1 VRSNSKVINQK
12 KVSAGVGIGL
22 VLVLLVGIFVWPG
35 TGGNSNNVRKND
47 GPTYVVAPV
56 ERRTLT
62 DEITVRGEIRR
73 DQLQRITANVDGQVS
88 SVLVDDGDT
97 INAGD
102 VLYAIDG
109 RAAVAV
115 DGEFSF
121 FRRLDVGS
129 DGPDVLQLET
139 ILSANGYEVGTVDQ
153 LFTEETR
160 SGLRDWQITRGYGG
174 ASPEPNENIII
185 SLSSNTAGYSIG
197 AQNTIAIELQPS
209 VPDQSMTSANNSW
222 ENQSA
227 LYSEE
232 TMRTHEFI
240 PATFA
245 FQNNVL
251 QDDRPIIEVTVNP
264 GSVIEGETAT
274 FTFTSD
280 VAMPSDTVIDYVVAG
295 SATAEDDYDDGPLD
309 GSFIF
314 PAGAQSFDL
323 QIETLTDNEIESAE
337 ELIIEVGE
345 GFSVSDNLPYRLGAL
360 REAKLEITSPAGDVQ
375 TIEIRSITPTVS
387 EGGNLTFEFQTDK
400 ISNEDTIIK
409 ISVWGT
415 ATSGSDFIAEDLEV
429 ELPANEK
436 TVSLTFQTR
445 NDSQVETDEELWVT
459 IVNNPNETYAIG
471 SPKSA
476 LGLIESNDL
485 PELTISGGGGIGEGG
500 NAEFVINANQPVTE
514 DTSINYS
521 LRGSAT
527 AGKDY
532 KELPG
537 TVIMPAGQSQV
548 TVQIETIDDD
558 VLFLPGDMVV
568 ASWPARIGTVS
579 VDDGEFILLGQQVLT
594 LTEPDFTITLTLNPT
609 DRGNLEVGM
618 DVEVELQASD
628 QDAVP
633 GVILELDETATVT
646 ADGSERYEGVIQT
659 FEDLDAVDGANVNV
673 DVTREEK
680 IDVITVPVAA
690 VLQDGQGNDVVRVVL
705 TDGTTR
711 QVQVKVGLS
720 EGAYVE
726 ITEGLSGEEL
736 VLVET

>member
-1 VRSNSKVINQK
+1 MNNQK
-12 KVSAGVGIGL
+12 KIFAGIGIGL
-22 VLVLLVGIFVWPG
+22 VLVLLVGVFVWPG
-35 TGGNSNNVRKND
+35 TGGNSNNTQRND

-56 ERRTLT
+56 ERRTLS

-139 ILSANGYEVGTVDQ
+139 ILSESGYDVGTVDQ

-160 SGLRDWQITRGYGG
+160 SGLRSWQIARGYGG

-209 VPDQSMTSANNSW
+209 VPDQSLTSAKSSW
-222 ENQSA
+222 ETQTA
-227 LYSEE
+227 LYSQN
-232 TMRTHEFI
+232 TMNAEAFV
-240 PATFA
+240 PANFA
-245 FQNNVL
+245 SQNNVL
-251 QDDRPIIEVTVNP
+251 QDDRPVIEVSVNP
-264 GSVIEGETAT
+264 SSVVEGETAT

-280 VAMPSDTVIDYVVAG
+280 IPMASDTVIDYVVTG
-295 SATAEDDYDDGPLD
+295 SATADDDYEDDPLD

-345 GFSVSDNLPYRLGAL
+345 GFSVGDNLPYRLGAL

-375 TIEIRSITPTVS
+375 TIEIRSITPSVS

-429 ELPANEK
+429 ELPANQE

-445 NDSQVETDEELWVT
+445 NDSQVEPDEELWVT
-459 IVNNPNETYAIG
+459 ILSNPNETYAIG

-476 LGLIESNDL
+476 LGIIESNDL

-500 NAEFVINANQPVTE
+500 NAEFVINADQPVTE
-514 DTSINYS
+514 DTSINYT

-527 AGKDY
+527 PGEDY

-618 DVEVELQASD
+618 EVEVELQASD

-633 GVILELDETATVT
+633 GVILELDETATVA

>member
-1 VRSNSKVINQK
+1 MNNQK
-12 KVSAGVGIGL
+12 KIFAGIGIGL
-22 VLVLLVGIFVWPG
+22 VLVLLVGVFVWPG
-35 TGGNSNNVRKND
+35 TGGNSSNTQRND

-56 ERRTLT
+56 ERRTLS

-139 ILSANGYEVGTVDQ
+139 ILSESGYDVGTVDQ

-160 SGLRDWQITRGYGG
+160 SGLRSWQIARGYGG

-209 VPDQSMTSANNSW
+209 VPDQSLTSAKSSW
-222 ENQSA
+222 ETQTA
-227 LYSEE
+227 LYSQN
-232 TMRTHEFI
+232 TMNAEAFV
-240 PATFA
+240 PANFA
-245 FQNNVL
+245 SQNNVL
-251 QDDRPIIEVTVNP
+251 QDDRPVIEVSVNP
-264 GSVIEGETAT
+264 SSVVEGETAT

-280 VAMPSDTVIDYVVAG
+280 IPMASDTVIDYVVTG
-295 SATAEDDYDDGPLD
+295 SATADDDYEDDPLD

-345 GFSVSDNLPYRLGAL
+345 GFSVGDNLPYRLGAL

-375 TIEIRSITPTVS
+375 TIEIRSITPSVS

-429 ELPANEK
+429 ELPANQE

-445 NDSQVETDEELWVT
+445 NDSQVEPDEELWVT
-459 IVNNPNETYAIG
+459 ILSNPNETYAIG

-476 LGLIESNDL
+476 LGIIESDDL

-500 NAEFVINANQPVTE
+500 NAEFVINADQPVTE
-514 DTSINYS
+514 DTSINYT

-527 AGKDY
+527 PGKDY

-618 DVEVELQASD
+618 EVEVELQASD

-633 GVILELDETATVT
+633 GVILELDETATVA

>member
-1 VRSNSKVINQK
+1 MNNQK
-12 KVSAGVGIGL
+12 KIFAGIGIGL
-22 VLVLLVGIFVWPG
+22 VLVLLVGLFVWPG
-35 TGGNSNNVRKND
+35 TGGNSNNTQRND

-56 ERRTLT
+56 ERRTLS

-102 VLYAIDG
+102 ILYAIDG

-139 ILSANGYEVGTVDQ
+139 ILSESGYDVGTVDQ

-160 SGLRDWQITRGYGG
+160 SGLRDWQIARGYGG

-209 VPDQSMTSANNSW
+209 VPDQSLTSAKSSW
-222 ENQSA
+222 ETQTA
-227 LYSEE
+227 LYSQN
-232 TMRTHEFI
+232 TMNAGAFV
-240 PATFA
+240 PANFA
-245 FQNNVL
+245 SQNNVL
-251 QDDRPIIEVTVNP
+251 QDDRPVIEVSVNP
-264 GSVIEGETAT
+264 GSVVEGETAT

-280 VAMPSDTVIDYVVAG
+280 IPMASDTVIDYVVTG
-295 SATAEDDYDDGPLD
+295 SATADDDYEDDPLD

-345 GFSVSDNLPYRLGAL
+345 GFSVGDNLPYRLGAL

-375 TIEIRSITPTVS
+375 TIEIRSITPSVS

-400 ISNEDTIIK
+400 ISNEDTMIK

-429 ELPANEK
+429 ELPANQE

-445 NDSQVETDEELWVT
+445 NDSQVEPDEELWVT
-459 IVNNPNETYAIG
+459 ILSNPNETYAIG

-476 LGLIESNDL
+476 LGIIESNDL

-500 NAEFVINANQPVTE
+500 NAEFVINADQPVTE
-514 DTSINYS
+514 DTSINYT

-527 AGKDY
+527 PGKDY

-618 DVEVELQASD
+618 EVEVEIQASD

-633 GVILELDETATVT
+633 GVILELDETATVA

>member
-1 VRSNSKVINQK
+1 MKNQK
-12 KVSAGVGIGL
+12 SVLIFSGIG
-22 VLVLLVGIFVWPG
+22 VIVLLLIGVFVWPG
-35 TGGNSNNVRKND
+35 TGGENSATKSSD

-56 ERRTLT
+56 ERRTLS
-62 DEITVRGEIRR
+62 DDITVRGEIRR
-73 DQLQRITANVDGQVS
+73 DQLQRITSGVDGQVS
-88 SVLVDDGDT
+88 SVLVEDGDT

-121 FRRLDVGS
+121 FRKLDVGS

-139 ILSANGYEVGTVDQ
+139 ILSENGYEVGIVDQ
-153 LFTEETR
+153 LYTEKTR
-160 SGLRDWQITRGYGG
+160 SGLREWQISRGYGG
-174 ASPEPNENIII
+174 ASPEPNENIIV
-185 SLSSNTAGYSIG
+185 SLSSNSAGYTIG
-197 AQNTIAIELQPS
+197 AKNTIAIELQPS
-209 VPDQSMTSANNSW
+209 VPDQTISSNDNNWEAKYALFATNNS
-222 ENQSA
+222 EDA
-227 LYSEE
+227 LF
-232 TMRTHEFI
+232 T
-240 PATFA
+240 PANFV
-245 FQNNVL
+245 FQN
-251 QDDRPIIEVTVNP
+251 DRPIIEIAVNP
-264 GSVIEGETAT
+264 NSVTEGESAT

-280 VAMPSDTVIDYVVAG
+280 IPMPSDTLIEYVASG
-295 SATAEDDYDDGPLD
+295 SATAGDDFNDDPLT
-309 GSFIF
+309 GTFIF
-314 PAGAQSFDL
+314 PAGTSSYDL
-323 QIETLTDNEIESAE
+323 VVATLTDDEIESPE
-337 ELIIEVGE
+337 ELIIEVGD
-345 GFSVSDNLPYRLGAL
+345 GFLTNDTDAYVPGPLN
-360 REAKLEITSPAGDVQ
+360 EASLEITSPSGDVQ
-375 TIEIRSITPTVS
+375 TIEVRSLTATTS
-387 EGGNLTFEFQTDK
+387 EGGNITFEFETDK

-415 ATSGSDFIAEDLEV
+415 ATSGSDYLAEDLEV
-429 ELPANEK
+429 ELPANQE

-445 NDSQVETDEELWVT
+445 NDSLVEPDEELWVT
-459 IVNNPNETYAIG
+459 VLTNADETYSVG

-476 LGLIESNDL
+476 LGVIESDDL
-485 PELTISGGGGIGEGG
+485 PELTISGGGEIGEGG
-500 NAEFVINANQPVTE
+500 NAEFVIRADQPVVE
-514 DTSINYS
+514 DTSINYRLS
-521 LRGSAT
+521 GSAT
-527 AGKDY
+527 AGQDY
-532 KELPG
+532 NELPG
-537 TVIMPAGQSQV
+537 TVIMLAGESQV

-558 VLFLPGDMVV
+558 VVFLPGDMVV

-618 DVEVELQASD
+618 EVEVELQASD

-633 GVILELDETATVT
+633 GVILELDETATVSS
-646 ADGSERYEGVIQT
+646 DGSERYEGVIQT

-680 IDVITVPVAA
+680 VDVITVPVAA

-720 EGAYVE
+720 EGAFVE
-726 ITEGLSGEEL
+726 ITEGLSGDEL

>member
-1 VRSNSKVINQK
+1 MNNQK
-12 KVSAGVGIGL
+12 KIFAGIGIGL
-22 VLVLLVGIFVWPG
+22 VLVLLVGVFVWPG
-35 TGGNSNNVRKND
+35 TGGNSNNTQRND

-56 ERRTLT
+56 ERRTLS

-102 VLYAIDG
+102 ILYAIDG

-139 ILSANGYEVGTVDQ
+139 ILSESGYDVGTVDQ

-160 SGLRDWQITRGYGG
+160 SGLRDWQIARGYGG

-209 VPDQSMTSANNSW
+209 VPDQSLTSAKSSW
-222 ENQSA
+222 ETQTA
-227 LYSEE
+227 LYSQN
-232 TMRTHEFI
+232 TMNAGAFV
-240 PATFA
+240 PANFA
-245 FQNNVL
+245 SQNNVL
-251 QDDRPIIEVTVNP
+251 QDDRPVIEVSVNP
-264 GSVIEGETAT
+264 GSVVEGETAT

-280 VAMPSDTVIDYVVAG
+280 IPMASDTVIDYVVTG
-295 SATAEDDYDDGPLD
+295 SATADDDYEDDPLD

-345 GFSVSDNLPYRLGAL
+345 GFSVGDNLPYRLGAL

-375 TIEIRSITPTVS
+375 TIEIRSITPSVS

-429 ELPANEK
+429 ELPANQE

-445 NDSQVETDEELWVT
+445 NDSKVEPDEELWVT
-459 IVNNPNETYAIG
+459 ILSNPNETYAIG

-476 LGLIESNDL
+476 LGIIESNDL

-500 NAEFVINANQPVTE
+500 NAEFVISADQPVTE
-514 DTSINYS
+514 DTSINYT

-527 AGKDY
+527 PGKDY

-618 DVEVELQASD
+618 EVEVELQASD

-633 GVILELDETATVT
+633 GVILELDETATVA

>member
-1 VRSNSKVINQK
+1 MNNQK
-12 KVSAGVGIGL
+12 KIFAGIGIGL
-22 VLVLLVGIFVWPG
+22 VLVLLVGVFVWPG
-35 TGGNSNNVRKND
+35 TGGNSNNTQRND

-56 ERRTLT
+56 ERRTLS

-139 ILSANGYEVGTVDQ
+139 ILSESGYNVGTVDQ

-160 SGLRDWQITRGYGG
+160 SGLRDWQIARGYGG

-209 VPDQSMTSANNSW
+209 VPDQSLTSAKSSW
-222 ENQSA
+222 ETQTA
-227 LYSEE
+227 LYSQN
-232 TMRTHEFI
+232 TMNAGAFV
-240 PATFA
+240 PANFA
-245 FQNNVL
+245 SQNNVL
-251 QDDRPIIEVTVNP
+251 QDDRPVIEVSVNP
-264 GSVIEGETAT
+264 GSVVEGETAT

-280 VAMPSDTVIDYVVAG
+280 IPMASDTVIDYVVTG
-295 SATAEDDYDDGPLD
+295 SATADDDYEDDPLD

-345 GFSVSDNLPYRLGAL
+345 GFSVGDNLPYRLGAL

-375 TIEIRSITPTVS
+375 TIEIRSITPSVS

-429 ELPANEK
+429 ELPANQE

-445 NDSQVETDEELWVT
+445 NDSQVEPDEELWVT
-459 IVNNPNETYAIG
+459 ILSNPNETYAIG

-476 LGLIESNDL
+476 LGIIESNDL

-500 NAEFVINANQPVTE
+500 NAEFVINADQPVTE
-514 DTSINYS
+514 DTSINYT

-527 AGKDY
+527 PGQDY

-618 DVEVELQASD
+618 EVEVEIQASD

-633 GVILELDETATVT
+633 GVIIELDETATVA

>member
-1 VRSNSKVINQK
+1 MNNQK
-12 KVSAGVGIGL
+12 KIFAGIGIGL
-22 VLVLLVGIFVWPG
+22 VLILLVGVFVWPG
-35 TGGNSNNVRKND
+35 TGGNSNNTQRND

-56 ERRTLT
+56 ERRTLS

-139 ILSANGYEVGTVDQ
+139 ILSESGYDVGTVDQ

-160 SGLRDWQITRGYGG
+160 SGLRSWQIARGYGG

-209 VPDQSMTSANNSW
+209 VPDQSLTSAKSSW
-222 ENQSA
+222 ETQTA
-227 LYSEE
+227 LYSQN
-232 TMRTHEFI
+232 TMNAEAFV
-240 PATFA
+240 PANFA
-245 FQNNVL
+245 SQNNVL
-251 QDDRPIIEVTVNP
+251 QDDRPVIEVSVNP
-264 GSVIEGETAT
+264 SSVVEGETAT

-280 VAMPSDTVIDYVVAG
+280 IPMASDTVIDYVVTG
-295 SATAEDDYDDGPLD
+295 SATADDDYEDDPLD

-345 GFSVSDNLPYRLGAL
+345 GFSVGDNLPYRLGAL

-375 TIEIRSITPTVS
+375 TIEIRSITPSVS

-429 ELPANEK
+429 ELPANQE

-445 NDSQVETDEELWVT
+445 NDSQVEPDEELWVT
-459 IVNNPNETYAIG
+459 ILSNPDESYAIG

-476 LGLIESNDL
+476 LGIIESNDL

-500 NAEFVINANQPVTE
+500 NAEFVINADQPVTE
-514 DTSINYS
+514 DTSINYT

-527 AGKDY
+527 PGKDY

-618 DVEVELQASD
+618 EVEVELQASD

>member
-1 VRSNSKVINQK
+1 MNNQK
-12 KVSAGVGIGL
+12 KIFAGIGIGL
-22 VLVLLVGIFVWPG
+22 VLILLVGVFVWPG
-35 TGGNSNNVRKND
+35 TGGNSNNTQRND

-56 ERRTLT
+56 ERRTLS

-139 ILSANGYEVGTVDQ
+139 ILSESGYDVGTVDQ

-160 SGLRDWQITRGYGG
+160 SGLRDWQIARGYGG

-209 VPDQSMTSANNSW
+209 VPDQSLTSAKSSW
-222 ENQSA
+222 ETQTA
-227 LYSEE
+227 LYSQN
-232 TMRTHEFI
+232 TMNAEAFV
-240 PATFA
+240 PANFA
-245 FQNNVL
+245 SQNNVL
-251 QDDRPIIEVTVNP
+251 QDDRPVIEVSVNP
-264 GSVIEGETAT
+264 GSVVEGETAT

-280 VAMPSDTVIDYVVAG
+280 IPMASDTVIDYVVTG
-295 SATAEDDYDDGPLD
+295 SATADDDYEDDPLD

-345 GFSVSDNLPYRLGAL
+345 GFSVGDNLPYRLGAL

-375 TIEIRSITPTVS
+375 TIEIRSITPSVS

-429 ELPANEK
+429 ELPANQE

-445 NDSQVETDEELWVT
+445 NDSQVEPDEELWVT
-459 IVNNPNETYAIG
+459 ILSNPNETYAIG
-471 SPKSA
+471 SPKSS
-476 LGLIESNDL
+476 LGIIEANDL

-500 NAEFVINANQPVTE
+500 NAEFVINADQPVTE
-514 DTSINYS
+514 DTSINYT

-527 AGKDY
+527 PGKDY

-618 DVEVELQASD
+618 EVEVELQASD

>member
-1 VRSNSKVINQK
+1 MNNQK
-12 KVSAGVGIGL
+12 KIFAGIGIGL
-22 VLVLLVGIFVWPG
+22 VLVLLVGLFVWPG
-35 TGGNSNNVRKND
+35 TGGNSNNTQRND

-56 ERRTLT
+56 ERRTLS

-139 ILSANGYEVGTVDQ
+139 ILSESGYDVGTVDQ

-160 SGLRDWQITRGYGG
+160 SGLRDWQIARGYGG

-209 VPDQSMTSANNSW
+209 VPDQSLTSAKSSW
-222 ENQSA
+222 ETQTA
-227 LYSEE
+227 LYSQN
-232 TMRTHEFI
+232 TMN
-240 PATFA
+240 ASA
-245 FQNNVL
+245 FVPVNFTSQNNVL
-251 QDDRPIIEVTVNP
+251 QDDRPVIEVSVNP
-264 GSVIEGETAT
+264 GSVVEGETAT

-280 VAMPSDTVIDYVVAG
+280 IPMASDTVIDYVVTG
-295 SATAEDDYDDGPLD
+295 SATADDDYEDDPLD

-345 GFSVSDNLPYRLGAL
+345 GFSVGDNLPYRLGAL
-360 REAKLEITSPAGDVQ
+360 REAKLEITSPAGDIQ
-375 TIEIRSITPTVS
+375 TIEIRSITPSVS

-400 ISNEDTIIK
+400 ISNEDTMIK

-429 ELPANEK
+429 ELPANQE

-445 NDSQVETDEELWVT
+445 NDSQVEPDEELWVT
-459 IVNNPNETYAIG
+459 ILSNPNETYAIG

-476 LGLIESNDL
+476 LGIIESNDL

-500 NAEFVINANQPVTE
+500 NAEFVINADQPVTE
-514 DTSINYS
+514 DTSINYT

-527 AGKDY
+527 PGKDY

-618 DVEVELQASD
+618 EVEVEIQASD

-633 GVILELDETATVT
+633 GVILELDETATVA

>member
-1 VRSNSKVINQK
+1 MNNQK
-12 KVSAGVGIGL
+12 KIFAGIGIGL
-22 VLVLLVGIFVWPG
+22 VLVLLVGLFVWPG
-35 TGGNSNNVRKND
+35 TGGNSNNTQRND

-56 ERRTLT
+56 ERRTLS

-102 VLYAIDG
+102 ILYAIDG

-139 ILSANGYEVGTVDQ
+139 ILSESGYDVGTVDQ

-160 SGLRDWQITRGYGG
+160 SGLRDWQIARGYGG

-209 VPDQSMTSANNSW
+209 VPDQSLTSAKSSW
-222 ENQSA
+222 ETQTA
-227 LYSEE
+227 LYSQN
-232 TMRTHEFI
+232 TMNAGAFV
-240 PATFA
+240 PANFA
-245 FQNNVL
+245 SQNNVL
-251 QDDRPIIEVTVNP
+251 QDDRPVIEVSVNP
-264 GSVIEGETAT
+264 GSVVEGETAT

-280 VAMPSDTVIDYVVAG
+280 IPMASDTVIDYVVTG
-295 SATAEDDYDDGPLD
+295 SATADDDYEDDPLD

-345 GFSVSDNLPYRLGAL
+345 GFSVGDNLPYRLGAL

-375 TIEIRSITPTVS
+375 TIEIRSITPSVS

-400 ISNEDTIIK
+400 ISNEDTMIK

-429 ELPANEK
+429 ELPANQE

-445 NDSQVETDEELWVT
+445 NDSQVEPDEELWVT
-459 IVNNPNETYAIG
+459 ILSNPNETYAIG

-476 LGLIESNDL
+476 LGIIESDDL

-500 NAEFVINANQPVTE
+500 NAEFVINADQPVTE
-514 DTSINYS
+514 DTSINYT

-527 AGKDY
+527 PGKDY

-618 DVEVELQASD
+618 EVEVEIQASD

-633 GVILELDETATVT
+633 GVILELDETATVA

>member
-1 VRSNSKVINQK
+1 MNNQK
-12 KVSAGVGIGL
+12 KIFAGIGIGL
-22 VLVLLVGIFVWPG
+22 VLVLLVGVFVWPG
-35 TGGNSNNVRKND
+35 TGGNSNNTQRND

-56 ERRTLT
+56 ERRTLS

-139 ILSANGYEVGTVDQ
+139 ILSESGYDVGTVDQ

-160 SGLRDWQITRGYGG
+160 SGLRDWQIARGYGG

-209 VPDQSMTSANNSW
+209 VPDQSLTSAKSSW
-222 ENQSA
+222 ETQTA
-227 LYSEE
+227 LYSQN
-232 TMRTHEFI
+232 TMNAGAFV
-240 PATFA
+240 PANFA
-245 FQNNVL
+245 SQNIVL
-251 QDDRPIIEVTVNP
+251 QDDRPVIEVSVNP
-264 GSVIEGETAT
+264 GSVVEGETAT

-280 VAMPSDTVIDYVVAG
+280 IPMASDTVIDYVVTG
-295 SATAEDDYDDGPLD
+295 SATADDDYEDDPLD

-345 GFSVSDNLPYRLGAL
+345 GFSVGDNLPYRLGAL

-375 TIEIRSITPTVS
+375 TIEIRSITPSVS

-429 ELPANEK
+429 ELPANQE

-445 NDSQVETDEELWVT
+445 NDSQVEPDEELWVT
-459 IVNNPNETYAIG
+459 ILSNPNETYAIG

-476 LGLIESNDL
+476 LGIIESNDL

-500 NAEFVINANQPVTE
+500 NAEFVINADQPVTE
-514 DTSINYS
+514 DTSINYT

-527 AGKDY
+527 PGKDY

-618 DVEVELQASD
+618 EVEVELQASD

-633 GVILELDETATVT
+633 GVILELDETATVA

>member
-1 VRSNSKVINQK
+1 MNNQK
-12 KVSAGVGIGL
+12 KIFAGIGIGL
-22 VLVLLVGIFVWPG
+22 VLILLVGVFVWPG
-35 TGGNSNNVRKND
+35 TGGNSNNTQRND

-56 ERRTLT
+56 ERRTLS

-139 ILSANGYEVGTVDQ
+139 ILSESGYDVGTVDQ

-160 SGLRDWQITRGYGG
+160 SGLRSWQIARGYGG

-209 VPDQSMTSANNSW
+209 VPDQSLTSAKSSW
-222 ENQSA
+222 ETQTA
-227 LYSEE
+227 LYSQN
-232 TMRTHEFI
+232 TMNAEAFV
-240 PATFA
+240 PANFA
-245 FQNNVL
+245 SQNNVL
-251 QDDRPIIEVTVNP
+251 QDDRPVIEVSVNP
-264 GSVIEGETAT
+264 SSVVEGETAT

-280 VAMPSDTVIDYVVAG
+280 IPMASDTVIDYVVTG
-295 SATAEDDYDDGPLD
+295 SATADDDYEDDPLD

-345 GFSVSDNLPYRLGAL
+345 GFSVGDNLPYRLGAL
-360 REAKLEITSPAGDVQ
+360 REAKLEITSPAGDAQ
-375 TIEIRSITPTVS
+375 TIEIRSITPSVS

-429 ELPANEK
+429 ELPANQE

-445 NDSQVETDEELWVT
+445 NDSQVEPDEELWVT
-459 IVNNPNETYAIG
+459 ILSNPNETYAIG

-476 LGLIESNDL
+476 LGIIESDDL

-500 NAEFVINANQPVTE
+500 NAEFVINADQPVTE
-514 DTSINYS
+514 DTSINYT

-527 AGKDY
+527 PGKDY

-618 DVEVELQASD
+618 EVEVELQASD

-633 GVILELDETATVT
+633 GVILELDETATVA

>member
-1 VRSNSKVINQK
+1 MNNQK
-12 KVSAGVGIGL
+12 KIFAGIGIGL
-22 VLVLLVGIFVWPG
+22 VLVLLVGLFVWPG
-35 TGGNSNNVRKND
+35 TGGNSNNTQRND

-56 ERRTLT
+56 ERRTLS

-139 ILSANGYEVGTVDQ
+139 ILSESGYDVGTVDQ

-160 SGLRDWQITRGYGG
+160 SGLRSWQIARGYGG

-209 VPDQSMTSANNSW
+209 VPDQSLTSAKSSW
-222 ENQSA
+222 ETQTA
-227 LYSEE
+227 LYSQN
-232 TMRTHEFI
+232 TMNAEAFV
-240 PATFA
+240 PANFA
-245 FQNNVL
+245 SQNNVL
-251 QDDRPIIEVTVNP
+251 QDDRPVIEVSVNP
-264 GSVIEGETAT
+264 SSVVEGETAT

-280 VAMPSDTVIDYVVAG
+280 IPMASDTVIDYVVTG
-295 SATAEDDYDDGPLD
+295 SATADDDYEDDPLD

-345 GFSVSDNLPYRLGAL
+345 GFSVGDNLPYRLGAL

-375 TIEIRSITPTVS
+375 TIEIRSITPSVS

-400 ISNEDTIIK
+400 ISNEDTMIK

-429 ELPANEK
+429 ELPANQE

-445 NDSQVETDEELWVT
+445 NDSQVESDEELWVT
-459 IVNNPNETYAIG
+459 ILSNPNETYAIG

-476 LGLIESNDL
+476 LGIIESNDL

-500 NAEFVINANQPVTE
+500 NAEFVINADQPVTE
-514 DTSINYS
+514 DTSINYT

-527 AGKDY
+527 PGKDY

-618 DVEVELQASD
+618 EVEVELQASD

>member
-1 VRSNSKVINQK
+1 MNNQK
-12 KVSAGVGIGL
+12 KIFAGIGIGL
-22 VLVLLVGIFVWPG
+22 VLILLVGVFVWPG
-35 TGGNSNNVRKND
+35 TGGNSNNTQRND

-56 ERRTLT
+56 ERRTLS

-139 ILSANGYEVGTVDQ
+139 ILSESGYDVGTVDQ

-160 SGLRDWQITRGYGG
+160 SGLRSWQIARGYGG

-209 VPDQSMTSANNSW
+209 VPDQSLTSAKSSW
-222 ENQSA
+222 ETQTA
-227 LYSEE
+227 LYSQN
-232 TMRTHEFI
+232 TMNAEAFV
-240 PATFA
+240 PANFA
-245 FQNNVL
+245 SQNNVL
-251 QDDRPIIEVTVNP
+251 QDDRPVIEVSVNP
-264 GSVIEGETAT
+264 SSVVEGETAT

-280 VAMPSDTVIDYVVAG
+280 IPMASDTVIDYVVTG
-295 SATAEDDYDDGPLD
+295 SATADDDYEDDPLD

-345 GFSVSDNLPYRLGAL
+345 GFSVGDNLPYRLGAL

-375 TIEIRSITPTVS
+375 TIEIRSITPSVS

-429 ELPANEK
+429 ELPANQE

-445 NDSQVETDEELWVT
+445 NDSQVEPDEELWVT
-459 IVNNPNETYAIG
+459 ILSNPNETYAIG

-476 LGLIESNDL
+476 LGIIESNDL

-500 NAEFVINANQPVTE
+500 NAEFVINADQPVTE
-514 DTSINYS
+514 DTSINYT

-527 AGKDY
+527 PGRDY

-618 DVEVELQASD
+618 EVEVELQASD

-633 GVILELDETATVT
+633 GVILELDETATVA

>member
-1 VRSNSKVINQK
+1 MNNQK
-12 KVSAGVGIGL
+12 KIFAGIGIGL
-22 VLVLLVGIFVWPG
+22 VLILLVGVFVWPG
-35 TGGNSNNVRKND
+35 TGGNSNNTQRND

-56 ERRTLT
+56 ERRTLS

-139 ILSANGYEVGTVDQ
+139 ILSESGYDVGTVDQ

-160 SGLRDWQITRGYGG
+160 SGLRSWQIARGYGG

-209 VPDQSMTSANNSW
+209 VPDQSLTSAKSSW
-222 ENQSA
+222 ETQTA
-227 LYSEE
+227 LYSQN
-232 TMRTHEFI
+232 TMNAEAFV
-240 PATFA
+240 PANFA
-245 FQNNVL
+245 SQNNVL
-251 QDDRPIIEVTVNP
+251 QDDRPVIEVSVNP
-264 GSVIEGETAT
+264 SSVVEGETAT

-280 VAMPSDTVIDYVVAG
+280 IPMASDTVIDYVVTG
-295 SATAEDDYDDGPLD
+295 SATADDDYEDDPLD

-345 GFSVSDNLPYRLGAL
+345 GFSVGDNLPYRLGAL
-360 REAKLEITSPAGDVQ
+360 REAKLEITSPAGDIQ
-375 TIEIRSITPTVS
+375 TIEIRSITPSVS

-400 ISNEDTIIK
+400 ISNEDTMIK

-429 ELPANEK
+429 ELPANQE

-445 NDSQVETDEELWVT
+445 NDSQVEPDEELWVT
-459 IVNNPNETYAIG
+459 ILSNPNETYAIG

-476 LGLIESNDL
+476 LGIIESNDL
-485 PELTISGGGGIGEGG
+485 PELTIAGGGGIGEGG
-500 NAEFVINANQPVTE
+500 NAEFVINADQPVTE
-514 DTSINYS
+514 DTSINYT

-527 AGKDY
+527 PGKDY

-618 DVEVELQASD
+618 EVEVELQASD

-633 GVILELDETATVT
+633 GVILELDETATVA

>member
-1 VRSNSKVINQK
+1 MKNQK
-12 KVSAGVGIGL
+12 NVLIFSGIG
-22 VLVLLVGIFVWPG
+22 VVVLLLIGVFVWPG
-35 TGGNSNNVRKND
+35 TGGGNSATKSTD

-56 ERRTLT
+56 ERRTLS
-62 DEITVRGEIRR
+62 DDITVRGEIRR
-73 DQLQRITANVDGQVS
+73 DQLQRITSGVDGQVS
-88 SVLVDDGDT
+88 SVLVEDGDT

-121 FRRLDVGS
+121 FRKLDVGS

-139 ILSANGYEVGTVDQ
+139 ILSENGYEVGIVDQ
-153 LFTEETR
+153 LYTEETR
-160 SGLRDWQITRGYGG
+160 SGLREWQISRGYGG
-174 ASPEPNENIII
+174 ASPEPNENIIV
-185 SLSSNTAGYSIG
+185 SLSSNSAGYTIG
-197 AQNTIAIELQPS
+197 AKNTIAIELQPS
-209 VPDQSMTSANNSW
+209 VPDQTISSNDNNWEAKYALFATNNS
-222 ENQSA
+222 EDV
-227 LYSEE
+227 LF
-232 TMRTHEFI
+232 T
-240 PATFA
+240 PANFV
-245 FQNNVL
+245 FQN
-251 QDDRPIIEVTVNP
+251 DRPIIEIAVNP
-264 GSVIEGETAT
+264 NSVTEGESAT

-280 VAMPSDTVIDYVVAG
+280 IPMPSDTLIEYVASG
-295 SATAEDDYDDGPLD
+295 SATAGDDFNDDPLT
-309 GSFIF
+309 GTFIF
-314 PAGAQSFDL
+314 PAGASSYDL
-323 QIETLTDNEIESAE
+323 VVATLADDEIESPE
-337 ELIIEVGE
+337 ELIIEVGD
-345 GFSVSDNLPYRLGAL
+345 GFLTNDTDAYVPGPLN
-360 REAKLEITSPAGDVQ
+360 EASLEITSPSGDVQ
-375 TIEIRSITPTVS
+375 TIEVRSLTATTS
-387 EGGNLTFEFQTDK
+387 EGGNITFEFETDK

-415 ATSGSDFIAEDLEV
+415 ATSGSDYLAEDLEV
-429 ELPANEK
+429 ELPANQE

-445 NDSQVETDEELWVT
+445 NDSLVEPDEELWVT
-459 IVNNPNETYAIG
+459 VLTNADETYSVG

-476 LGLIESNDL
+476 LGVIESDDL

-500 NAEFVINANQPVTE
+500 NAEFVIRADQPVVE
-514 DTSINYS
+514 DTSINYRLS
-521 LRGSAT
+521 GSAT
-527 AGKDY
+527 AGQDY
-532 KELPG
+532 NELPG
-537 TVIMPAGQSQV
+537 TVIMLAGESQV

-558 VLFLPGDMVV
+558 VVFLPGDMVV

-618 DVEVELQASD
+618 EVEVELQASD

-633 GVILELDETATVT
+633 GVILELDETATVSS
-646 ADGSERYEGVIQT
+646 DGSERYEGVIQT

-680 IDVITVPVAA
+680 VDVITVPVAA

-720 EGAYVE
+720 EGAFVE
-726 ITEGLSGEEL
+726 ITEGLSGDEL

>member
-1 VRSNSKVINQK
+1 MNNQK
-12 KVSAGVGIGL
+12 KIFAGIGIGL
-22 VLVLLVGIFVWPG
+22 VLVLLVGLFIWPG
-35 TGGNSNNVRKND
+35 TGGNSNNTQRND

-56 ERRTLT
+56 ERRTLS

-139 ILSANGYEVGTVDQ
+139 ILSESGYDVGTVDQ

-160 SGLRDWQITRGYGG
+160 SGLRDWQIARGYGG

-209 VPDQSMTSANNSW
+209 VPDQSLTSAKSSW
-222 ENQSA
+222 ETQTA
-227 LYSEE
+227 LYSQNA
-232 TMRTHEFI
+232 MN
-240 PATFA
+240 ASAFA
-245 FQNNVL
+245 PVNSTSQNNVL
-251 QDDRPIIEVTVNP
+251 QDDRPVIEVSVNP
-264 GSVIEGETAT
+264 GSVVEGETAT

-280 VAMPSDTVIDYVVAG
+280 IPMASDTVIDYVVTG
-295 SATAEDDYDDGPLD
+295 SATADDDYEDDPLD

-345 GFSVSDNLPYRLGAL
+345 GFSVGDNLPYRLGAL
-360 REAKLEITSPAGDVQ
+360 REAKLEITSPAGDIQ
-375 TIEIRSITPTVS
+375 TIEIRSITPSVS

-400 ISNEDTIIK
+400 ISNEDTMIK

-415 ATSGSDFIAEDLEV
+415 AASGSDFIAEDLEV
-429 ELPANEK
+429 ELPANQE

-445 NDSQVETDEELWVT
+445 NDSQVEPDEELWVT
-459 IVNNPNETYAIG
+459 ILSNPNETYAIG

-476 LGLIESNDL
+476 LGIIESNDL

-500 NAEFVINANQPVTE
+500 NAEFVINADQPVTE
-514 DTSINYS
+514 DTSINYT

-527 AGKDY
+527 PGKDY

-618 DVEVELQASD
+618 EVEVEIQASD

-633 GVILELDETATVT
+633 GVILELDETATVA

>member
-1 VRSNSKVINQK
+1 MNNQK
-12 KVSAGVGIGL
+12 KIFAGIGIGL
-22 VLVLLVGIFVWPG
+22 VLILLVGVFVWPG
-35 TGGNSNNVRKND
+35 TGGNSNNTQRND

-56 ERRTLT
+56 ERRTLS

-139 ILSANGYEVGTVDQ
+139 ILSESGYDVGTVDQ

-160 SGLRDWQITRGYGG
+160 SGLRSWQIARGYGG

-209 VPDQSMTSANNSW
+209 VPDQSLTSAKSSW
-222 ENQSA
+222 ETQTA
-227 LYSEE
+227 LYSQN
-232 TMRTHEFI
+232 TMNAEAFV
-240 PATFA
+240 PANFA
-245 FQNNVL
+245 SQNNVL
-251 QDDRPIIEVTVNP
+251 QDDRPVIEVSVNP
-264 GSVIEGETAT
+264 SSVVEGETAT

-280 VAMPSDTVIDYVVAG
+280 IPMASDTVIDYVVTG
-295 SATAEDDYDDGPLD
+295 SATADDDYEDDPLD

-345 GFSVSDNLPYRLGAL
+345 GFSVGDNLPYRLGAL

-375 TIEIRSITPTVS
+375 TIEIRSITPSVS

-415 ATSGSDFIAEDLEV
+415 ATSGLDFIAEDLEV
-429 ELPANEK
+429 ELPANQE

-445 NDSQVETDEELWVT
+445 NDSQVEPDEELWVT
-459 IVNNPNETYAIG
+459 ILSNPDETYAIG

-476 LGLIESNDL
+476 LGIIESNDL

-500 NAEFVINANQPVTE
+500 NAEFVINADQPVTE
-514 DTSINYS
+514 DTSINYT

-527 AGKDY
+527 PGQDY

-618 DVEVELQASD
+618 EVEVELQASD

-633 GVILELDETATVT
+633 GVILELDETATVA

>member
-1 VRSNSKVINQK
+1 MKNQK
-12 KVSAGVGIGL
+12 NVLIFSGIG
-22 VLVLLVGIFVWPG
+22 VVVLLLIGIFVWPG
-35 TGGNSNNVRKND
+35 TGGENSATKSTD

-56 ERRTLT
+56 ERRTLS
-62 DEITVRGEIRR
+62 DDITVRGEIRR
-73 DQLQRITANVDGQVS
+73 DQLQRITSGVDGQVS
-88 SVLVDDGDT
+88 SVLVEDGDT

-121 FRRLDVGS
+121 FRKLDVGS

-139 ILSANGYEVGTVDQ
+139 ILSENGYEVGIVDQ
-153 LFTEETR
+153 LYTEETR
-160 SGLRDWQITRGYGG
+160 SGLREWQISRGYGG
-174 ASPEPNENIII
+174 ASPEPNENIIV
-185 SLSSNTAGYSIG
+185 SLSSNSAGYTIG
-197 AQNTIAIELQPS
+197 AKNTIAIELQPS
-209 VPDQSMTSANNSW
+209 VPDQTISSNDNNWEAKYALFATNNS
-222 ENQSA
+222 EDV
-227 LYSEE
+227 LF
-232 TMRTHEFI
+232 T
-240 PATFA
+240 PANFV
-245 FQNNVL
+245 FQN
-251 QDDRPIIEVTVNP
+251 DRPIIEIAVNP
-264 GSVIEGETAT
+264 NSVTEGESAT

-280 VAMPSDTVIDYVVAG
+280 IPMPSDTLIEYVASG
-295 SATAEDDYDDGPLD
+295 SATAGDDFNDDPLT
-309 GSFIF
+309 GTFIF
-314 PAGAQSFDL
+314 PAGASSYDL
-323 QIETLTDNEIESAE
+323 VVATLTDDEIESPE
-337 ELIIEVGE
+337 ELIIEVGD
-345 GFSVSDNLPYRLGAL
+345 GFLTNDTDAYVPGPLN
-360 REAKLEITSPAGDVQ
+360 EASLEITSPSGDVQ
-375 TIEIRSITPTVS
+375 TIEVRSLTATTS
-387 EGGNLTFEFQTDK
+387 EGGNITFEFETDK

-415 ATSGSDFIAEDLEV
+415 ATSGSDYLAEDLEV
-429 ELPANEK
+429 ELPANQE

-445 NDSQVETDEELWVT
+445 NDSLVEPDEELWITVLT
-459 IVNNPNETYAIG
+459 NADETYTVG

-476 LGLIESNDL
+476 LGVIESDDL

-500 NAEFVINANQPVTE
+500 NAEFVIKADQPVVE
-514 DTSINYS
+514 DTSINYRLS
-521 LRGSAT
+521 GSAT
-527 AGKDY
+527 AGLDY
-532 KELPG
+532 NELPG
-537 TVIMPAGQSQV
+537 TVIMLAGESQV

-558 VLFLPGDMVV
+558 VVFLPGDMVV

-618 DVEVELQASD
+618 EVEVELQASD

-633 GVILELDETATVT
+633 GVILELDETATVSS
-646 ADGSERYEGVIQT
+646 DGSERYEGVIQT

-680 IDVITVPVAA
+680 VDVITVPVAA

-720 EGAYVE
+720 EGAFVE
-726 ITEGLSGEEL
+726 ITEGLSGDEL

>member
-1 VRSNSKVINQK
+1 MINQK
-12 KVSAGVGIGL
+12 KIFVGVGIGL
-22 VLVLLVGIFVWPG
+22 VLVLLIGIFVWPG
-35 TGGNSNNVRKND
+35 TGGNSNNTQRND

-56 ERRTLT
+56 ERRTLS

-115 DGEFSF
+115 DGDFSF

-129 DGPDVLQLET
+129 DGPDVLQLER
-139 ILSANGYEVGTVDQ
+139 ILSESGYDVGTVDQ

-160 SGLRDWQITRGYGG
+160 SGLRDWQISRGYGG

-209 VPDQSMTSANNSW
+209 VPDQTLTSTTNSW
-222 ENQSA
+222 ETQTT
-227 LYSEE
+227 LYSQNAIN
-232 TMRTHEFI
+232 TSDFI
-240 PATFA
+240 PANFA

-264 GSVIEGETAT
+264 GSVTEGETAT

-280 VAMPSDTVIDYVVAG
+280 VAMPSDTVIDYVATG
-295 SATAEDDYDDGPLD
+295 SATAGDDFDDDPLD

-345 GFSVSDNLPYRLGAL
+345 GFSVGDNLPYRLGAL

-375 TIEIRSITPTVS
+375 TIEIRSITPSVS

-429 ELPANEK
+429 ELPANQEA
-436 TVSLTFQTR
+436 VSLTFQTR
-445 NDSQVETDEELWVT
+445 NDSQVEPDEELWVT

-476 LGLIESNDL
+476 LGIIESNDL

-500 NAEFVINANQPVTE
+500 NAEFVINADQPVTE

-633 GVILELDETATVT
+633 GIILELDETATVA